1 MLSNSFG
8 NETSAEIDD
17 STIATAMQ
25 NEDEQRVPTAAAH
38 RRLVGVEQGPELGVR
53 QQGDRRTGHLPEGT

>member
-25 NEDEQRVPTAAAH
+25 NRMSSVCQ
-38 RRLVGVEQGPELGVR
+38 RRL
-53 QQGDRRTGHLPEGT
+53 RTDAS